1 VRGRRVKAGEV
12 REATPPVSVAP
23 AAGSAATRAVRRTA
37 ASTFSWTFSWTAARS
52 TVLATVLAAALGLG
66 GCGTPPTRYYSL
78 AGPLPEAAM
87 PANGAPGQG
96 RPGGANGAPVH
107 IDVAPVGVPERLARP
122 QMLIR
127 NATRNDADPVS
138 TQVDV
143 LEQQRWVSPLDTE
156 LRDAFAGAISARAG
170 AIDVTRGGRLP
181 GQPVYRIAIRVGY
194 LDAVLDR
201 QVDAVFGW
209 TITRSDDSR
218 HAICEV
224 SVSRPAGR
232 GMDALVQ
239 AVKQSVAV
247 AAEHIARQI
256 MQLQESAT
264 AACDGSATGTATRPG
279 PAGGS
284 PDAAAEAGARDGPG
298 TASATGIMAP
308 AAGVAGARAAPLRA
322 SGSRSGSTTAIGAKK
337 RPAAAAGKVKPAAWP
352 SR

>member
-1 VRGRRVKAGEV
+1 
-12 REATPPVSVAP
+12 
-23 AAGSAATRAVRRTA
+23 
-37 ASTFSWTFSWTAARS
+37 
-52 TVLATVLAAALGLG
+52 VLAAVLVAALGLG

-78 AGPLPEAAM
+78 AGPLPDAGTTL
-87 PANGAPGQG
+87 PANAGPGQG
-96 RPGGANGAPVH
+96 RPGGVNGSPIH

-143 LEQQRWVSPLDTE
+143 LEQQRWVSPLDSE

-239 AVKQSVAV
+239 AVKQSVTV

-256 MQLQESAT
+256 MQLQQGAT
-264 AACDGSATGTATRPG
+264 AACDGTGTGTTAPPG
-279 PAGGS
+279 AAAGS
-284 PDAAAEAGARDGPG
+284 SDAAAEAGARDGPG
-298 TASATGIMAP
+298 TTSRAGTTSPTGLTPP
-308 AAGVAGARAAPLRA
+308 AAGAAAARAAPSRA
-322 SGSRSGSTTAIGAKK
+322 SGSRSGATAGTRAKK
-337 RPAAAAGKVKPAAWP
+337 RPPAAAAKARP
-352 SR
+352 SARPPR